1 MSDLQLETAPGEGPA
16 ALSIGRS
23 IEGERDS
30 TDASAK
36 ARRKRFGLR
45 RFIVLVVVGLVTGA
59 AALTGASW
67 LLYRVGH
74 TVISNAT
81 VKGRLHRIGARID
94 GQVKAIDVLPSQRV
108 SKGDVLIRLQDEHFQ
123 AALREAQSE
132 LNSALKRYD
141 AEKLAVEHERHLR
154 PLEVERCESVRNA
167 ATGELEAASSNFG
180 KLEREFVRIGNLIK
194 AGITSTSEVDR
205 AQADRDN
212 ARALVKAA
220 EGNLAAAE
228 SNCRVAMVQV
238 EGLRVREAGLD
249 VLAAE
254 VERARQHLSAAEAD
268 LSATVIHAPEDG
280 WVAERI
286 VEPGGSAKVGEP
298 ILTLWLGKPWIEAW
312 VDEKRLSRIGIGK
325 PVDVTLAAFVGRKLS
340 GRVDA
345 IGVLSDRE
353 LQATGSVPST
363 LHSLFPADAMV
374 PIRITVDSGELR
386 LQPGLSAIV
395 GIHSPESSEWLS
407 RFGLVLNFT
416 NAMERIS
423 KGN

>member
-1 MSDLQLETAPGEGPA
+1 MNDQQLETAPDGAPG
-16 ALSIGRS
+16 ALSFSRR
-23 IEGERDS
+23 IEGERDR
-30 TDASAK
+30 TQEPAK
-36 ARRKRFGLR
+36 VRKKRFGVR
-45 RFIVLVVVGLVTGA
+45 RFFVLIAVGLATAA

-67 LLYRVGH
+67 LLYRAGH

-94 GQVKAIDVLPSQRV
+94 GQVKTIEVQPSQRV
-108 SKGDVLIRLQDEHFQ
+108 SKGDVLIRLQDDHFQ

-141 AEKLAVEHERHLR
+141 AEKLDVDHERRRR
-154 PLEVERCESVRNA
+154 PLEVERCESVRRA
-167 ATGELEAASSNFG
+167 ASGELEAASSNFG
-180 KLEREFVRIGNLIK
+180 KLERELERITMLIK
-194 AGITSTSEVDR
+194 SGISSTSEVDR

-212 ARALVKAA
+212 ARALVTAA

-228 SNCRVAMVQV
+228 SNCRVATVQV
-238 EGLRVREAGLD
+238 DGLRVREAGLE

-268 LSATVIHAPEDG
+268 LSATVIQAPEDG

-298 ILTLWLGKPWIEAW
+298 ILTVWLGKPWIEAW
-312 VDEKRLSRIGIGK
+312 VDEKRLSRIGVGRS
-325 PVDVTLAAFVGRKLS
+325 VDVTLAAFVGRKLT

-345 IGVLSDRE
+345 IGVLADRE
-353 LQATGSVPST
+353 LQAASVPST

-374 PIRITVDSGELR
+374 PIRIAVDGGELR

-395 GIHSPESSEWLS
+395 GIRSPESSEWLS
-407 RFGLVLNFT
+407 RIGLVLNFT
-416 NAMERIS
+416 NAMELIS

>member
-1 MSDLQLETAPGEGPA
+1 MNDLQLETSPDDSSA
-16 ALSIGRS
+16 ALSFNRS
-23 IEGERDS
+23 IEGERDRS
-30 TDASAK
+30 EAPVK
-36 ARRKRFGLR
+36 ARKKRFGLR
-45 RFIVLVVVGLVTGA
+45 RFIVLVAVGLVTGA

-67 LLYRVGH
+67 MLYRVGH

-81 VKGRLHRIGARID
+81 VKGRLHRMGARID
-94 GQVKAIDVLPSQRV
+94 GQVKTIEVQPSQRV
-108 SKGDVLIRLQDEHFQ
+108 SKGDVLIQLQDDHFQ

-132 LNSALKRYD
+132 LNSALKRYN
-141 AEKLAVEHERHLR
+141 AEKVAIEHERRRR

-167 ATGELEAASSNFG
+167 AAGELEAANSNRG
-180 KLEREFVRIGNLIK
+180 KLEREFDRISMLIK
-194 AGITSTSEVDR
+194 SGISSTSEVDR

-212 ARALVKAA
+212 ARALVKAGEA
-220 EGNLAAAE
+220 NLAAAE
-228 SNCRVAMVQV
+228 SNCRVAKVQV
-238 EGLRVREAGLD
+238 EGLRVREAGLE

-268 LSATVIHAPEDG
+268 LSATVIRAPEDG

-312 VDEKRLSRIGIGK
+312 VDEKRLSRIGIGRA
-325 PVDVTLAAFVGRKLS
+325 VDVTFSAFAGRKLI

-353 LQATGSVPST
+353 LQPGSVPST
-363 LHSLFPADAMV
+363 LHSLFPSDAMV
-374 PIRITVDSGELR
+374 PIRIAVDGSELR
-386 LQPGLSAIV
+386 LQPGLSAMV
-395 GIHSPESSEWLS
+395 GIRSPESSEWLS
-407 RFGLVLNFT
+407 RIGLALNFT
-416 NAMERIS
+416 NAIELIT

>member
-1 MSDLQLETAPGEGPA
+1 MNDLPLETPPDEAPG
-16 ALSIGRS
+16 ALSFGRS
-23 IEGERDS
+23 IEGERDR
-30 TDASAK
+30 TEAPAK
-36 ARRKRFGLR
+36 IRKNRFGLR
-45 RFIVLVVVGLVTGA
+45 RFIVLVAVGLATGA
-59 AALTGASW
+59 AALTGTSW

-94 GQVKAIDVLPSQRV
+94 GQVKTIEVQPSQRV

-141 AEKLAVEHERHLR
+141 AEKLAVEHERRRR
-154 PLEVERCESVRNA
+154 PLEVERCDSVRKA
-167 ATGELEAASSNFG
+167 AAAELDAAHSNFG
-180 KLEREFVRIGNLIK
+180 KLERELQRISMLIK
-194 AGITSTSEVDR
+194 SGISSTSEVDR

-212 ARALVKAA
+212 ARAQVNAA
-220 EGNLAAAE
+220 EGNLEAAE
-228 SNCRVAMVQV
+228 SNCRVATVQV

-298 ILTLWLGKPWIEAW
+298 ILTVWLGKPWIEAW
-312 VDEKRLSRIGIGK
+312 VDEKRLSRVGIGRQ
-325 PVDVTLAAFVGRKLS
+325 VDITLSAFVGQKLS

-345 IGVLSDRE
+345 IGVLADRE
-353 LQATGSVPST
+353 LEPGSVPST

-374 PIRITVDSGELR
+374 PIRIAVDGGELR

-395 GIHSPESSEWLS
+395 GIRSPESNEWFS
-407 RFGLVLNFT
+407 RIGLVLNFT
-416 NAMERIS
+416 NALELIT